1 MSRSVSLLLF
11 AALLCALSSRASAHL
26 GHGSEIEARV
36 FDDKIRVVLRMAVIN
51 AWSLMG
57 DAAPQ
62 TFDEPGQ
69 AAAIP
74 RLRNLAPD
82 LLLLRRNGVSLKPR
96 EVDAVIGVDEHVAF
110 VYVFTLPDAWPVE
123 VEAGFLKFL
132 GDMETA
138 RLKAFDDVGASP
150 GKDAEAFLIK
160 NLYRG
165 NFRATMDLPR
175 AGVSRVSPPIFEN
188 TPGNA
193 ANQSRSIT
201 GWGVGIGTAVGVVAC
216 LAWFGSRRGRKS

>member
-1 MSRSVSLLLF
+1 MVHLFSLLLS
-11 AALLCALSSRASAHL
+11 AALLCMMSNSASAHL

-36 FDDKIRVVLRMAVIN
+36 FDDKIRVVLRTAVIN

-57 DAAPQ
+57 EAAPR
-62 TFDEPGQ
+62 TFDEIGQ

-82 LLLLRRNGVSLKPR
+82 LLQLRTDGVSLKPR
-96 EVDAVIGVDEHVAF
+96 EVDAVFEVDEHVAF
-110 VYVFTLPDAWPVE
+110 VYVFPLPEAWPVE
-123 VEAGFLKFL
+123 VEAGFLKLL

-138 RLKAFDDVGASP
+138 RVKAFDDGEASA

-160 NLYRG
+160 NLHRG

-175 AGVSRVSPPIFEN
+175 ARMPRVSPPIPAMPPVPAER
-188 TPGNA
+188 PIR
-193 ANQSRSIT
+193 SRMSWT
-201 GWGVGIGTAVGVVAC
+201 VGICTAAGIFVWIV
-216 LAWFGSRRGRKS
+216 WFGVWRGRKS